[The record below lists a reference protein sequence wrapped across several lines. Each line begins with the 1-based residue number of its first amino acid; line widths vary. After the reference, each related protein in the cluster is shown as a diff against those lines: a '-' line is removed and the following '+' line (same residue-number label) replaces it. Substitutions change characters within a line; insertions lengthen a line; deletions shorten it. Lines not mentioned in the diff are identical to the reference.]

1 MRFEASITSILE
13 RRSRAWLAEDRHST
27 DSYILLEISLC
38 STKRKKKFTFQLAV
52 IGVSREE
59 HIREELLKA
68 VSSIAR
74 PVFNIRSDRLVQLHQ
89 KVLRWGAQLLNNFVP
104 LIDV

>member
-1 MRFEASITSILE
+1 M
-13 RRSRAWLAEDRHST
+13 
-27 DSYILLEISLC
+27 
-38 STKRKKKFTFQLAV
+38 
-52 IGVSREE
+52 IGVSGEE

-89 KVLRWGAQLLNNFVP
+89 KVLRWGAQLLDDFVP
-104 LIDV
+104 LINV